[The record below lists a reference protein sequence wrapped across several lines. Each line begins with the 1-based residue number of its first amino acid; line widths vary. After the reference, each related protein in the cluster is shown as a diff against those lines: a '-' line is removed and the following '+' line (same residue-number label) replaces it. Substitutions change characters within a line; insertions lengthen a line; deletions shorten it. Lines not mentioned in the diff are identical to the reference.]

1 MNRVQCCLL
10 PFAFCLSAAAMAAA
24 EEGWRYDAKGHCDPF
39 FPLVQDGKAIPCATN
54 QSGPDVTGP
63 LQLGGILWDPG
74 GHSIALINGTEVK
87 LGETVEGYQVSEIRQ
102 DAVVL
107 TRDGQQPV
115 VLQISYDEPEAH
127 APTPQR
133 GALKGG
139 KPR

>member
-63 LQLGGILWDPG
+63 LQLGGILWDAG
-74 GHSIALINGTEVK
+74 GHSIALINDAEVK
-87 LGETVEGYQVSEIRQ
+87 RGDLVGGYEVTEIRP
-102 DAVVL
+102 DAVML
-107 TRDGQQPV
+107 KRDGQSI
-115 VLQISYDEPEAH
+115 VLKIQYEDQEARP
-127 APTPQR
+127 PTDTR
-133 GALKGG
+133 GGSKGG
-139 KPR
+139 KSR